1 MKVKSI
7 QVRYAKKSPQT
18 KNFDHIFDDGKV
30 RFSFRVRR
38 QGTFGFRQLQI
49 EKHL

>member
-18 KNFDHIFDDGKV
+18 KKFDHIFDDGKSGV
-30 RFSFRVRR
+30 PLDERTGYVW
-38 QGTFGFRQLQI
+38 I
-49 EKHL
+49 